1 MVSVGQPLGVAVTL
15 PQRGG
20 GWVSE
25 PCGPERA
32 FLRAAAARIDQFDHT
47 GFCLGIFAAPHLERP
62 HPPLAGSASRLQKE
76 FSESFRKFSSV
87 SKLGFTK

>member
-1 MVSVGQPLGVAVTL
+1 MVSVGQPLDVAVTL

-25 PCGPERA
+25 SCGPERA

-47 GFCLGIFAAPHLERP
+47 GFCLVLLRLLHLEGSP
-62 HPPLAGSASRLQKE
+62 PPLAESVSRLPKE
-76 FSESFRKFSSV
+76 LSGSFRKF
-87 SKLGFTK
+87 F